1 LVITEKVF
9 SKSNKEGK
17 MKNILI
23 YFDMDKRPSPFDIL
37 FAYDVGFDIVL
48 PFSGVEVG
56 EIRPLVQ
63 DAMFPRGPKGA
74 KYTTLFFGGSDL
86 DAVEKMA
93 GKARKTMFPPFQL
106 SIALDPKGA
115 YTTPSAL
122 VAKVLEALSTKGET
136 LEGKKAVVL
145 GGSGRVG
152 RVTSRI
158 LAKEGVDVTIVDIL
172 EEVGQ
177 IASGVAVKAGG
188 KVQGV
193 RATSPEEVVSVA
205 KDCEIV
211 VSTGPAGVEILPEG
225 YLPKLEKC
233 LVAADVNAVPP
244 AGIGGIK
251 AKYDK
256 KEKEGVLTI
265 GALAVGNLRNK
276 IEAKILKT
284 AMESEGAF
292 LDYTNAFEFARE
304 LAEL

>member
-1 LVITEKVF
+1 M
-9 SKSNKEGK
+9 

-48 PFSGVEVG
+48 PFSGVTVE
-56 EIRPLVQ
+56 EITPLVQ

-74 KYTTLFFGGSDL
+74 TYTTIFFGGSDL

-93 GKARKTMFPPFQL
+93 KKAKKTMFPPFQL

-115 YTTPSAL
+115 HTTSSAI
-122 VAKVLEALSTKGET
+122 VAKVLEALAVKGET
-136 LEGKKAVVL
+136 LEGKKAAVL
-145 GGSGRVG
+145 GGCGRVG

-158 LAKEGVDVTIVDIL
+158 LAQEGVKVVCLDIV
-172 EEVGQ
+172 EEVIA
-177 IASGVAVKAGG
+177 IASKTAEMTGG
-188 KVQGV
+188 KVAGV
-193 RATSPEEVVSVA
+193 VAASPEEIVSAA

-211 VSTGPAGVEILPEG
+211 IAAGPAGVELVPEEFV
-225 YLPKLEKC
+225 PRLEKC

-244 AGIGGIK
+244 AGIAGIK

-256 KEKEGVLTI
+256 KEQNGILTI
-265 GALAVGNLRNK
+265 GALAIGNLRNK
-276 IEAKILKT
+276 IEAKILQT

-292 LDYTNAFEFARE
+292 LDYTNGFEFAKE
-304 LAEL
+304 LAEI

>member
-1 LVITEKVF
+1 MMQE
-9 SKSNKEGK
+9 EGA

-48 PFSGVEVG
+48 PFSGVGVEEVKA
-56 EIRPLVQ
+56 LVQ

-74 KYTTLFFGGSDL
+74 KYTTLFFGGTDL

-93 GKARKTMFPPFQL
+93 EKARKTMFPPFQL

-115 YTTPSAL
+115 YTTSAAI

-136 LEGKKAVVL
+136 LEGKRAAVL
-145 GGSGRVG
+145 GGGGRVG

-158 LAKEGVDVTIVDIL
+158 LAREGVEVTIVDIT
-172 EEVGQ
+172 EEVGK
-177 IASGVAVKAGG
+177 IAERVSEKVGG
-188 KVQGV
+188 KVRGV
-193 RATSPEEVVSVA
+193 RVTSPEEIVSAA

-211 VSTGPAGVEILPEG
+211 IATGPAGVELLPEG
-225 YLPKLEKC
+225 FLPKLEKC

-256 KEKEGVLTI
+256 KEKEGILTI
-265 GALAVGNLRNK
+265 GALAIGDLRNK
-276 IEAKILKT
+276 IEAKMLRT
-284 AMESEGAF
+284 AMESKGAF
-292 LDYTNAFEFARE
+292 LGYADTFEFAKE
-304 LAEL
+304 LAEI

>member
-1 LVITEKVF
+1 
-9 SKSNKEGK
+9 

-48 PFSGVEVG
+48 PFSGVG
-56 EIRPLVQ
+56 TDEITALVQ

-74 KYTTLFFGGSDL
+74 KYTTLFFGGTDL

-93 GKARKTMFPPFQL
+93 KKAKKTMFPPFQL

-115 YTTPSAL
+115 HTTSSAI
-122 VAKVLEALSTKGET
+122 VAKVLEALSMKGET
-136 LEGKKAVVL
+136 LEGKKAAAL
-145 GGSGRVG
+145 GGCGRVG

-158 LAKEGVDVTIVDIL
+158 LAKEGVEVTILDVV
-172 EEVGQ
+172 EEVA
-177 IASGVAVKAGG
+177 IVAEKISEMVGG

-193 RATSPEEVVSVA
+193 RATSPEEIVSVA

-211 VSTGPAGVEILPEG
+211 IAAGPAGVELLPEEFVPG
-225 YLPKLEKC
+225 LEKC

-244 AGIGGIK
+244 AGIAGIK

-256 KEKEGVLTI
+256 KEKNGILTI
-265 GALAVGNLRNK
+265 GALAIGNLRNK
-276 IEAKILKT
+276 IEAKMLKT
-284 AMESEGAF
+284 AMESEGVF
-292 LDYTNAFEFARE
+292 LDYTNAFEFAKE
-304 LAEL
+304 LAEI

>member
-1 LVITEKVF
+1 
-9 SKSNKEGK
+9 

-48 PFSGVEVG
+48 PFSGVAAD
-56 EIRPLVQ
+56 EITPLVQ

-93 GKARKTMFPPFQL
+93 KKARKTMFPPFQL

-115 YTTPSAL
+115 HTTSSAI
-122 VAKVLEALSTKGET
+122 VAKVLEAPSMKGET
-136 LEGKKAVVL
+136 LKGKKAAVL
-145 GGSGRVG
+145 GGCGRVG

-158 LAKEGVDVTIVDIL
+158 LAGEGVEVTIFDVV
-172 EEVGQ
+172 EKVVT
-177 IASGVAVKAGG
+177 VAENISEMVGG
-188 KVQGV
+188 KVEGV
-193 RATSPEEVVSVA
+193 RAISPEEIVSVA

-211 VSTGPAGVEILPEG
+211 IAAGPAGVELLPEEFV
-225 YLPKLEKC
+225 PRLEKC

-244 AGIGGIK
+244 AGIAGIK

-256 KEKEGVLTI
+256 REKNGILTI

-276 IEAKILKT
+276 IESKMLKT
-284 AMESEGAF
+284 AMESEGVF
-292 LDYTNAFEFARE
+292 LDYTNAFEFAKE
-304 LAEL
+304 LAEI

>member
-1 LVITEKVF
+1 M
-9 SKSNKEGK
+9 KS
-17 MKNILI
+17 ILI

-48 PFSGVEVG
+48 PFSGVGAE
-56 EIRPLVQ
+56 EIKPLVQ

-74 KYTTLFFGGSDL
+74 KHTTLFLGGSDL

-93 GKARKTMFPPFQL
+93 EKARKTMFPPFQL

-115 YTTPSAL
+115 HTTSSAL

-136 LEGKKAVVL
+136 LEGKRAAVL

-158 LAKEGVDVTIVDIL
+158 LAKEGVEVTIVDII
-172 EEVGQ
+172 EEVGN
-177 IASGVAVKAGG
+177 VAEKVSEKVGG
-188 KVQGV
+188 KVRGV
-193 RATSPEEVVSVA
+193 RATSPEEIVSAA

-211 VSTGPAGVEILPEG
+211 LSTGPAGVEILPEG
-225 YLPKLEKC
+225 FLPKLEKC
-233 LVAADVNAVPP
+233 VVAADVNAVPP

-251 AKYDK
+251 AKHDK
-256 KEKEGVLTI
+256 KEVEGILVV
-265 GALAVGNLRNK
+265 GALAVGDLRNK
-276 IEAKILKT
+276 IEAKMLKT

-304 LAEL
+304 LIEL

>member
-1 LVITEKVF
+1 
-9 SKSNKEGK
+9 

-48 PFSGVEVG
+48 PFSGVGAE
-56 EIRPLVQ
+56 EIKPLVQ

-74 KYTTLFFGGSDL
+74 KYTTIFLGGSDL

-93 GKARKTMFPPFQL
+93 EKARKTMFPPFQL
-106 SIALDPKGA
+106 SIAVDPKGA
-115 YTTPSAL
+115 HTTSSAL
-122 VAKVLEALSTKGET
+122 VAKVLKALSTKGET
-136 LEGKKAVVL
+136 LEGKKAAVL
-145 GGSGRVG
+145 GGGGRVG

-158 LAKEGVDVTIVDIL
+158 LAKEGVEVTIVDII
-172 EEVGQ
+172 EEVGD
-177 IASGVAVKAGG
+177 VAEKVSEKVGG
-188 KVQGV
+188 KVKGV
-193 RATSPEEVVSVA
+193 RATSPEEIVSAA

-225 YLPKLEKC
+225 FLPKLEKC
-233 LVAADVNAVPP
+233 VVAADVNAVPP

-256 KEKEGVLTI
+256 KEVEGILVI
-265 GALAVGNLRNK
+265 GALAIGDLRNK
-276 IEAKILKT
+276 IEARMLKT
-284 AMESEGAF
+284 AMESEGSF

-304 LAEL
+304 LVEL